1 MSRISEKVA
10 YLDGLMD
17 GMNIKDDKY
26 AKLFTAIVDTLD
38 VIAEEISDDEDIL
51 DDLEDSVDEIFE
63 NLDEYDELLFD
74 DEDDEDK
81 DEDETDDEFDPEDL
95 EDDFYEVVCPNCG
108 ETIYFDEDM
117 LDSPDGLICPN
128 CNEPIDLRIPEKL
141 SDEEDKDE

>member
-10 YLDGLMD
+10 YLDGLME

-38 VIAEEISDDEDIL
+38 VIAEEISDHEDIL

-63 NLDEYDELLFD
+63 NLDEYDEILFD
-74 DEDDEDK
+74 DEDDDDEEDN
-81 DEDETDDEFDPEDL
+81 DEEFDPEDL

-128 CNEPIDLRIPEKL
+128 CNEPVELHIPAP
-141 SDEEDKDE
+141 SDEE

>member
-38 VIAEEISDDEDIL
+38 VIAEEISDHEDIL
-51 DDLEDSVDEIFE
+51 DGLEDSVDEIFE
-63 NLDEYDELLFD
+63 NLDEYDEMLFD
-74 DEDDEDK
+74 DEDEDDEEDEDDK
-81 DEDETDDEFDPEDL
+81 FDPEDL

-141 SDEEDKDE
+141 SDEEEDKDE

>member
-10 YLDGLMD
+10 YLDGLME

-38 VIAEEISDDEDIL
+38 VIAEEMSDHADII
-51 DDLEDSVDEIFE
+51 DDLEDSVEEIFD
-63 NLDEYDELLFD
+63 NLNEYDDMLFGD
-74 DEDDEDK
+74 EEEDD
-81 DEDETDDEFDPEDL
+81 DDFDAEDL
-95 EDDFYEVVCPNCG
+95 DDDFFEVVCPNCG

-128 CNEPIDLRIPEKL
+128 CNEPVELHIPDTLPE
-141 SDEEDKDE
+141 DE